1 MLYNQGLSGVLFNL
15 VLFDHRKLIKIKLIW
30 NWKIK
35 VMCEDRKFDI
45 SNFARTM
52 SRDNNDLNRI
62 SSKFFL

>member
-1 MLYNQGLSGVLFNL
+1 
-15 VLFDHRKLIKIKLIW
+15 
-30 NWKIK
+30 
-35 VMCEDRKFDI
+35 MCEDRKFDI